1 MYLMMAGGD
10 LVTLSAYGATGSN
23 ASGGACGAGVRVKR
37 DGNISVT
44 SSNNS
49 QILSYS
55 SNVGG
60 SPNEWA
66 NPPRSD
72 VGDAYH
78 VRMVTSS
85 GSLTAGTAD
94 SWLALTS
101 DRTFEVTRSGV
112 GTSAWTGTMQISR
125 DGGATVLAQSS
136 SFTIQAISEI

>member
-1 MYLMMAGGD
+1 
-10 LVTLSAYGATGSN
+10 
-23 ASGGACGAGVRVKR
+23 
-37 DGNISVT
+37 
-44 SSNNS
+44 
-49 QILSYS
+49 
-55 SNVGG
+55 
-60 SPNEWA
+60 
-66 NPPRSD
+66 
-72 VGDAYH
+72 
-78 VRMVTSS
+78 MVTSS